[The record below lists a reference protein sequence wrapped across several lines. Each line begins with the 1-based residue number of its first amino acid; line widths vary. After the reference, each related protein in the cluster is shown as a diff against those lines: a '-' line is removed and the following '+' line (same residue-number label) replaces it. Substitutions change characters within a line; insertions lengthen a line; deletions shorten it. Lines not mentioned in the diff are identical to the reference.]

1 MRPAYELP
9 TADEPLIGLSA
20 ERDDDTL
27 NEPSHLPTLYG
38 FNFLPR
44 SHLEE
49 VQVLAE
55 RSARKRSPE
64 TLRAIAD
71 RWDAELAGASAEE
84 LITWAAEEFG
94 DMVVATQSMV
104 NSALSTLIEAI
115 APRVP
120 VVFVDTGYHFAET
133 LDTLDRVRT
142 RTRLTVVSVSSH
154 LTVAAQSAK
163 FGPDLWSRDPDLC
176 CQIRKV
182 QPLEEILTYHE
193 AWLTGL
199 RRGAVDTRG
208 DSKAIAFDS
217 TRNVVKVSPILD
229 WTDADLAA
237 YTAEHAVEVNPLLD
251 QGFPSIGCRPCTRRV
266 APGEDPRAGRWSG
279 FSKTECGIHQ

>member
-1 MRPAYELP
+1 M
-9 TADEPLIGLSA
+9 
-20 ERDDDTL
+20 
-27 NEPSHLPTLYG
+27 NEPFHLATLYG
-38 FNFLPR
+38 SNSLPR

-49 VQVLAE
+49 AQVIAE
-55 RSARKRSPE
+55 HSARKRSPE
-64 TLRAIAD
+64 TLAAIAD

-104 NSALSTLIEAI
+104 NAALSTWIEAI

-120 VVFVDTGYHFAET
+120 VVFIDIGYHFTET
-133 LDTLDRVRT
+133 LDTLDWVRT
-142 RTRLTVVSVSSH
+142 RTRLNVVSVSSH
-154 LTVAAQSAK
+154 LTLAAQSAK
-163 FGPDLWSRDPDLC
+163 FGPDLWNRDSDLC

-199 RRGAVDTRG
+199 RRGAVGTRW

-217 TRNVVKVSPILD
+217 TRNAVKVSR
-229 WTDADLAA
+229 
-237 YTAEHAVEVNPLLD
+237 
-251 QGFPSIGCRPCTRRV
+251 S
-266 APGEDPRAGRWSG
+266 
-279 FSKTECGIHQ
+279 